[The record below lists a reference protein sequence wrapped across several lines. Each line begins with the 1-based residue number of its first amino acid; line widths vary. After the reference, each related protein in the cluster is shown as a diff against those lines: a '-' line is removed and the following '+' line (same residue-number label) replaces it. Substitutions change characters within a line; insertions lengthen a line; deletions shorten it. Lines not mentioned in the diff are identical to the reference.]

1 MSRDDSFELFDLRVD
16 VVIPE
21 EGPVYCGAKPET
33 ISN

>member
-21 EGPVYCGAKPET
+21 EGPFIAGQNPET